1 MDNQLTEQIKAY
13 LDAKPEDRNI
23 LHGAE
28 MVLKLNRNKILYQN
42 IVMKPQKFADKVV
55 YELNKFYAMRMEQKT
70 LEDVIQMDA
79 TIIPSA
85 ADIISK
91 HESTAEEMVISSDND
106 KPQTGTVANGRR
118 ADHDELP
125 DDIKALWDKNGD
137 IYFKIKETFEELK
150 KMNAAPACDRFERLN
165 ILSELDKSYRSNFAA
180 YDSFKTDEQN
190 FNEVPAGDTDPADI
204 VKKVNA
210 ARTYLSKNKSK
221 LAELKDSDPDGYA
234 KLLAKVQEKYDYL
247 VHSNNNVEQSQ
258 TDELA
263 ALGVVT
269 VSTVSSPADSEAA
282 VPTPGQEEAAPE
294 ITAENEQ
301 AN

>member
-23 LHGAE
+23 LQGAE

-70 LEDVIQMDA
+70 LEDVVQMDA
-79 TIIPSA
+79 TVIPSA
-85 ADIISK
+85 ADIISE
-91 HESTAEEMVISSDND
+91 HENTAEETVISTDDD

-125 DDIKALWDKNGD
+125 EEIKALWDKNGD

-269 VSTVSSPADSEAA
+269 VSTVSSPTDFEAA